1 MDRDTPEMREDNVM
15 GDLAKKTIIIGGAGP
30 GLGRE
35 TALAGHR
42 QGSNVVIA
50 ARTPAALEAVARE
63 VDPTGQRVAVVVA
76 DITDEAGCRAITQ
89 TALDRFGAIDG
100 IVNCAA
106 RSSAVGGLQA
116 AGDFSEW
123 RATFEVNVFG
133 TMRLIQVALDA
144 LKEARGSVV
153 MVNAQTHHY
162 PPPSQVQIAYASSKS
177 ALSGAMHHLAA
188 ELGPDGVRVNEVTPG
203 WMLGPPVEG
212 FVQRTAQQRGVARDT
227 VLAEITARMPLRRM
241 ATDGEVAEAIA
252 FLLSDRAS
260 GITGQTLMVN
270 AGEIMH

>member
-1 MDRDTPEMREDNVM
+1 MS
-15 GDLAKKTIIIGGAGP
+15 DLVNKTIIIGGVGP

-35 TALAGHR
+35 TALASYR
-42 QGSNVVIA
+42 QGASVVIA
-50 ARTPAALEAVARE
+50 ARTAAALDAVAHE
-63 VDPTGQRVAVVVA
+63 VDPTGQRVAAVVA
-76 DITDEAGCRAITQ
+76 DITSEADCRAITQ
-89 TALDRFGAIDG
+89 TALDRFGAVDG

-106 RSSAVGGLQA
+106 RSPGGGLQT

-133 TMRLIQVALDA
+133 AMRLIQVALDA
-144 LKEARGSVV
+144 LKQARGSVV

-162 PPPSQVQIAYASSKS
+162 PPPAHVQIAYASSKS
-177 ALSGAMHHLAA
+177 ALSGAMHHLAM
-188 ELGPDGVRVNEVTPG
+188 ELGPDGIRVNEVTPG
-203 WMLGPPVEG
+203 WMLGPPVER
-212 FVQRTAQQRGVARDT
+212 FVQRTAEQRGVASDT

>member
-1 MDRDTPEMREDNVM
+1 MS
-15 GDLAKKTIIIGGAGP
+15 DLADKTIIIGGVGP

-35 TALAGHR
+35 TALASYR
-42 QGSNVVIA
+42 QGASVVIA
-50 ARTPAALEAVARE
+50 ARTAAALDAVAHE
-63 VDPTGQRVAVVVA
+63 VDPTGQRVATVVA
-76 DITDEAGCRAITQ
+76 DITSEADCRAITQ
-89 TALDRFGAIDG
+89 TALDRFGAVDG

-106 RSSAVGGLQA
+106 RSPGGGLQT

-144 LKEARGSVV
+144 LKKAKGSVV

-162 PPPSQVQIAYASSKS
+162 PPPAHVQIAYASSKS
-177 ALSGAMHHLAA
+177 ALSGAMHHLAM
-188 ELGPDGVRVNEVTPG
+188 ELGPDGIRVNEVTPG
-203 WMLGPPVEG
+203 WMLGPPVER
-212 FVQRTAQQRGVARDT
+212 FVQSTARQRGVASDT

>member
-1 MDRDTPEMREDNVM
+1 MS
-15 GDLAKKTIIIGGAGP
+15 DLVNKTIIIGGVGP

-35 TALAGHR
+35 TALASYR
-42 QGSNVVIA
+42 QGASVVIA
-50 ARTPAALEAVARE
+50 ARTVAALDAVAQE
-63 VDPTGQRVAVVVA
+63 VDPSGQRVAIVVA
-76 DITDEAGCRAITQ
+76 DITNEADCRAITQ
-89 TALDRFGAIDG
+89 TALDRFGAVDG

-106 RSSAVGGLQA
+106 RSSGGGLQT
-116 AGDFSEW
+116 AGDFAEW

-144 LKEARGSVV
+144 LKKAKGSVV

-162 PPPSQVQIAYASSKS
+162 PPPSHVQIAYASSKS
-177 ALSGAMHHLAA
+177 ALSGAMHHLAM
-188 ELGPDGVRVNEVTPG
+188 ELGPDGIRVNEVTPG
-203 WMLGPPVEG
+203 WMLGPPVER
-212 FVQRTAQQRGVARDT
+212 FVQRTADQRGVGSDT
-227 VLAEITARMPLRRM
+227 VLAELTARMPLRRM

>member
-1 MDRDTPEMREDNVM
+1 MS
-15 GDLAKKTIIIGGAGP
+15 DLVNKTIIIGGVGP

-35 TALAGHR
+35 TALASYR
-42 QGSNVVIA
+42 QGASVVMA
-50 ARTPAALEAVARE
+50 ARTPAVLDAVARE
-63 VDPTGQRVAVVVA
+63 VDPTGERVAAVVA
-76 DITDEAGCRAITQ
+76 DITSEADCRAITQ
-89 TALDRFGAIDG
+89 TALDRFGAVDG

-106 RSSAVGGLQA
+106 RSSAGGGLRT

-144 LKEARGSVV
+144 LKQAKGSVV
-153 MVNAQTHHY
+153 LVNAQTHHH
-162 PPPSQVQIAYASSKS
+162 PPPSHVQIAYASSKS
-177 ALSGAMHHLAA
+177 ALSGAMHHLAM
-188 ELGPDGVRVNEVTPG
+188 ELGPDGIRVNEVTPG
-203 WMLGPPVEG
+203 WMLGPPVER
-212 FVQRTAQQRGVARDT
+212 FVQNTAEQRGVGSET
-227 VLAEITARMPLRRM
+227 VLAELTARMPLRRM